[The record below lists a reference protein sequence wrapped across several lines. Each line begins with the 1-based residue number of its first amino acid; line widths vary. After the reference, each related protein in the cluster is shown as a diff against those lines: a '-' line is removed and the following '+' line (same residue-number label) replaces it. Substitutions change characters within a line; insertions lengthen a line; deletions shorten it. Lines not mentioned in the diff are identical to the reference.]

1 MKPENGIVRILKQEG
16 TEFLSVMPVANITTA
31 AAEENMR
38 IVMMRNER
46 FAVAVAD
53 GYSRASN
60 GTKIGIFNIQGGAH
74 PVGAEIA
81 QGAVAQAYED
91 NTPLLGIM
99 SGPTIQQWGLNRFDI
114 TRQYEG
120 ITKWTAYIPESSRI
134 PEFLRR
140 AFTYLRTGRRGPVI
154 LHTAGGR
161 SPSPN
166 WSEYDEIEYPYSPV
180 QGWRSPGDPRDVE
193 VAIRA
198 LLAARRPVIYAGQGV
213 FYCGACSELVEFAE
227 LVQVPVVSTLLGKSN
242 FPENHPLYTGV
253 RDIPVNHFL
262 NEADLVLAIG
272 ESLAPGDFKHSF
284 TSTGKV
290 IIQIDIDARDF
301 NARYKVNHAV
311 MGDTQLVLQQMI
323 AEVKQQIGSQGRA
336 QNATL
341 YDEIKSFMDQKWK
354 KYQDALESN
363 ETPINPYRVYNEL
376 MNTLDRQNSVVSHDA
391 GNIRDQM
398 STIYEALIPRG
409 FIGWGNCSSLGFSLG
424 ATAGAKL
431 ALPDRQI
438 VNVTGDAGIMYQ
450 LGNYEALVR
459 ELIAITTI
467 HINNSGFAGYGP
479 GFWGKGHH
487 PETSD
492 VTSSSLLST
501 SRVAEGM
508 GMHSERIEDP
518 DEVAPAIKRALQVTA
533 AGKPAFIEV
542 ICAKYPVYG
551 QWLR

>member
-31 AAEENMR
+31 AADEDLR

-60 GTKIGIFNIQGGAH
+60 GTKIGVFNIQGGAY

-91 NTPLLGIM
+91 STPILGIM
-99 SGPTIQQWGLNRFDI
+99 SGPTLQQWGLNRFDI

-120 ITKWTAYIPESSRI
+120 ITKWAAYIPESRRI

-161 SPSPN
+161 VPSPN
-166 WSEYDEIEYPYSPV
+166 WSDYDEAAESYTPV
-180 QGWRSPGDPRDVE
+180 QGWRSPGDLRDVE

-198 LLAARRPVIYAGQGV
+198 LLAAKRPVIYAGQGI
-213 FYCGACSELVEFAE
+213 FYCDACTELLEFAE

-242 FPENHPLYTGV
+242 FPENHPLYVGV

-262 NEADLVLAIG
+262 GGADLVLAIG

-284 TSTGKV
+284 SGTGKV
-290 IIQIDIDARDF
+290 IIQIDIDAWDF

-311 MGDTQLVLQQMI
+311 MGDAQLVLQQMI
-323 AEVKQQIGSQGRA
+323 TEVKQQAGSQGRSPNIA
-336 QNATL
+336 L
-341 YDEIKSFMDQKWK
+341 HEEIKSFMDQKWQ
-354 KYQDALESN
+354 KYRAVIESN
-363 ETPINPYRVYNEL
+363 EAPINPYRVYRDL
-376 MNTLDRQNSVVSHDA
+376 MHTLDRQNSVVSHDA

-409 FIGWGNCSSLGFSLG
+409 FIGWGNCSSLGFTLG

-431 ALPDRQI
+431 ALPERQV

-459 ELIAITTI
+459 EPIAITTI

-487 PETSD
+487 PETST
-492 VTSSSLLST
+492 VTSSTLMST
-501 SRVAEGM
+501 SRVVDGM
-508 GMHSERIEDP
+508 GMHNERIEDP
-518 DEVAPAIKRALQVTA
+518 DEVVPAIKRALQVTA
-533 AGKPAFIEV
+533 AGKPAFLEV

-551 QWLR
+551 QWLH